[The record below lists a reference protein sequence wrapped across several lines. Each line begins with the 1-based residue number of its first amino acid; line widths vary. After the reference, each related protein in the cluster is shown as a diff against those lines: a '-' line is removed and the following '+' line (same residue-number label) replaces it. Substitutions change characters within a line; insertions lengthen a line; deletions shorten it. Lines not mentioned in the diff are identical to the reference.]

1 MNKGHV
7 LQVMGP
13 VVDVKFENGQLPDIY
28 NALKV
33 QIERPNQEPVTLS
46 LGSRASP
53 WRRRCTYNRNVINRR
68 TTTWCRC
75 RRYGCPDFS
84 SSW

>member
-13 VVDVKFENGQLPDIY
+13 VVDVKFEDGQLPDIY

-33 QIERPNQEPVTLS
+33 TYRSKQIRSKYRLDI
-46 LGSRASP
+46 GS
-53 WRRRCTYNRNVINRR
+53 C
-68 TTTWCRC
+68 
-75 RRYGCPDFS
+75 S
-84 SSW
+84 SS